1 MRHQVAGKK
10 LSRDHDHRKAL
21 RRNLLVSLFTHEE
34 IITTEAKAKAI
45 RAESEKL
52 ITKAKRALAT
62 GDVARGVHA
71 RRIVLAKLGNNRDA
85 MEKVFN
91 TYAPRFAERPGGYTR
106 RYRIG
111 NRKGDN
117 APMVMLQ
124 LLPGEEK
131 ESAS

>member
-1 MRHQVAGKK
+1 MRHRVAGKK
-10 LSRDHDHRKAL
+10 LNRDMDHQKAL
-21 RRNLLVSLFTHEE
+21 RRNLMVSLFTHEE
-34 IITTEAKAKAI
+34 IITTETKAAAI
-45 RAESEKL
+45 RGEAEKI

-62 GDVARGVHA
+62 GDTARGVHA

-106 RYRIG
+106 RYKVG

-124 LLPGEEK
+124 LLPGEE
-131 ESAS
+131 ENAS

>member
-1 MRHQVAGKK
+1 MRHRVAGKK
-10 LSRDHDHRKAL
+10 LNRDMDHQKAL
-21 RRNLLVSLFTHEE
+21 RRNLMVSLFTHEE
-34 IITTEAKAKAI
+34 IITTETKAAAI
-45 RAESEKL
+45 RGEAEKI

-62 GDVARGVHA
+62 GDAARGVHA

-106 RYRIG
+106 RYKVG

-124 LLPGEEK
+124 LLPGEE
-131 ESAS
+131 ENAS